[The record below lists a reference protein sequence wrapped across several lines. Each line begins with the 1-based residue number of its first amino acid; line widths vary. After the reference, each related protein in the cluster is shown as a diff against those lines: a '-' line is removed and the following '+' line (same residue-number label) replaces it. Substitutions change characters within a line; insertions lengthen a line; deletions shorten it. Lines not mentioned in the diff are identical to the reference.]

1 MKEPNR
7 IRQRLCAA
15 RLVVLIGAIS
25 GCTSTGSAPV
35 RDGSALTPANLS
47 SVPVQAGERAS
58 THVVRPGDT
67 LNVLARQYGQSVA
80 SLVAWNNL
88 SDRNQIHVGQTL
100 LVSPPAAGGGDGASV
115 MPVPAEAGAGPV
127 ASEGAVVVLKR
138 SPLGGRKPYSD
149 EAWARSGASAPE
161 PLPAAPAAAS
171 VPAARPQGEGGWQW
185 PVKGKPVAPFSET
198 GSKGIDI
205 PGTAGEPVFASAAG
219 KVVYAGSG
227 LRGYGKLI
235 IIKHESEHVSVYA
248 HNQKLL
254 VNEADVVNKG
264 QQIAELGNTESDR
277 PKLHFEIRKQGKAV
291 DPLKYLPPR

>member
-1 MKEPNR
+1 MKHSTPILR
-7 IRQRLCAA
+7 RLCAA
-15 RLVVLIGAIS
+15 SLVVLAGTIT
-25 GCTSTGSAPV
+25 GCSSTGTAPV
-35 RDGSALTPANLS
+35 RDGSAAAPAAA
-47 SVPVQAGERAS
+47 PAATMQAGERGR
-58 THVVRPGDT
+58 THVVRAGDT
-67 LNVLARQYGQSVA
+67 LIGLARQYGQSVA
-80 SLVAWNNL
+80 SLATWNNL

-100 LVSPPAAGGGDGASV
+100 LVGPPPAEGSETVSV
-115 MPVPAEAGAGPV
+115 MPVPADALGSPAPAATQDG
-127 ASEGAVVVLKR
+127 GGGLKR
-138 SPLGGRKPYSD
+138 GPLGGRRPYSD
-149 EAWARSGASAPE
+149 EAWSRSANTVPE
-161 PLPAAPAAAS
+161 VPPPALAK
-171 VPAARPQGEGGWQW
+171 PQGEGEGHWQW
-185 PVKGKPVAPFSET
+185 PARGKPISTFNEAS
-198 GSKGIDI
+198 SKGIDI
-205 PGTAGEPVFASAAG
+205 AGTPGDPVFASAAG

>member
-1 MKEPNR
+1 MKHSTPILR
-7 IRQRLCAA
+7 RLCAA
-15 RLVVLIGAIS
+15 SLVVLAGTIT
-25 GCTSTGSAPV
+25 GCSSTGTAPV
-35 RDGSALTPANLS
+35 RDGSAAAPAAA
-47 SVPVQAGERAS
+47 PAATMQAGERGR
-58 THVVRPGDT
+58 THVVRAGDT
-67 LNVLARQYGQSVA
+67 LIGLARQYGQSVA
-80 SLVAWNNL
+80 SLATWNNL

-100 LVSPPAAGGGDGASV
+100 LVGPPPAEGAETVSV
-115 MPVPAEAGAGPV
+115 MPVPADALGSPAPAATQDG
-127 ASEGAVVVLKR
+127 GGGLKR
-138 SPLGGRKPYSD
+138 GPLGGRRPYSD
-149 EAWARSGASAPE
+149 EAWSRSGTTVPE
-161 PLPAAPAAAS
+161 APA
-171 VPAARPQGEGGWQW
+171 PALAKPQGEGEGHWQW
-185 PVKGKPVAPFSET
+185 PARGKPISTFNEAS
-198 GSKGIDI
+198 SKGIDI
-205 PGTAGEPVFASAAG
+205 AGTPGDPVFASAAG

>member
-1 MKEPNR
+1 MKYSNTLLL
-7 IRQRLCAA
+7 RLCAA
-15 RLVVLIGAIS
+15 TLVVLTGAIT
-25 GCTSTGSAPV
+25 GCSSTGTAPV
-35 RDGSALTPANLS
+35 RDGSAAAPGSLPGAAVPAS
-47 SVPVQAGERAS
+47 ERGP
-58 THVVRPGDT
+58 THVVRAGDT
-67 LNVLARQYGQSVA
+67 LIGLARQYGHSVA
-80 SLVAWNNL
+80 NLAAWNNL

-100 LVSPPAAGGGDGASV
+100 LVGPPVATSAEGVSV
-115 MPVPAEAGAGPV
+115 MPIPGDAVTSSVPSGVQDG
-127 ASEGAVVVLKR
+127 VVPLKR
-138 SPLGGRKPYSD
+138 TPLGGRRPYSD
-149 EAWARSGASAPE
+149 EAWARTGASAPE
-161 PLPAAPAAAS
+161 APAAAP
-171 VPAARPQGEGGWQW
+171 VAKAQGGIDGAWQW
-185 PVKGKPVAPFSET
+185 PAQGKPIAMFNEST
-198 GSKGIDI
+198 SKGIDI
-205 PGTAGEPVFASAAG
+205 AGTAGDPVFASAAG